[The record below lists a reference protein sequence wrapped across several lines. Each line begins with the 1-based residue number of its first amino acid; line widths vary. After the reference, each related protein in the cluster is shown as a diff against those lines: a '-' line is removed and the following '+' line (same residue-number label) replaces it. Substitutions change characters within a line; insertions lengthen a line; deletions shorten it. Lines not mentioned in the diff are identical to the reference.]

1 MKFLVPL
8 LASFFSR
15 PSGFGSAGIRRQR
28 ECGAL
33 SVVGAGLTGLQLA
46 VETAIVGISVRRFVC
61 RYYLEINAKLPNNFG
76 QTKGRVIDDKWSR
89 DIEVEGEVTGS
100 TGLMA
105 ATMAT
110 DITTT
115 LANDVT
121 TFAPTAGL
129 IFLDEV
135 TETQERGPE
144 SFRSISARASSN
156 PQLTSLT

>member
-1 MKFLVPL
+1 MNPFSL
-8 LASFFSR
+8 LFSFFGK
-15 PSGFGSAGIRRQR
+15 PSGFGSAGICRQR

-33 SVVGAGLTGLQLA
+33 TIIGAGLTGLQIG
-46 VETAIVGISVRRFVC
+46 VETAITGISVRRFVC
-61 RYYLEINAKLPNNFG
+61 RYYLEVNAKLPNEKSE
-76 QTKGRVIDDKWSR
+76 TKGRIVSDKWSR

-110 DITTT
+110 DITST

-135 TETQERGPE
+135 TETQERGAE

-156 PQLTSLT
+156 PQLTALS